1 MQLRGVIRMACD
13 FCADA
18 SSVVIQLGAADP
30 NPSQAVPMQHAEALE
45 AVRHAVRNTF
55 IQLGVADG
63 FQLNE
68 HILLRSDIY
77 CGRRFLAEGLQAIWF
92 VEEDQV
98 KIHARDGAVARV
110 LTVEEAARWITT
122 EDRKVA

>member
-1 MQLRGVIRMACD
+1 
-13 FCADA
+13 
-18 SSVVIQLGAADP
+18 
-30 NPSQAVPMQHAEALE
+30 MQHAEALK
-45 AVRHAVRNTF
+45 AVRHAVRSSF

-68 HILLRSDIY
+68 HILLRRDVY

-98 KIHARDGAVARV
+98 KIHARNGAVARV
-110 LTVEEAARWITT
+110 LTVDEAVRWIAT
-122 EDRKVA
+122 EGRQVA